1 MRTIHRKHR
10 HTPLVDIHTIEDLA
24 EATGLSVREIQGSL
38 DTDTRLTRR
47 AMSLRRLVEE
57 CVDDAIL
64 SRCSAFICQVLAGQ
78 TLPEPFY
85 A

>member
-1 MRTIHRKHR
+1 MRTLHRKHR

-38 DTDTRLTRR
+38 STIKTRR
-47 AMSLRRLVEE
+47 ALSLKRMVAE
-57 CVDDAIL
+57 CIDDAIL
-64 SRCSAFICQVLAGQ
+64 SRCSAFLCQVLAGQ